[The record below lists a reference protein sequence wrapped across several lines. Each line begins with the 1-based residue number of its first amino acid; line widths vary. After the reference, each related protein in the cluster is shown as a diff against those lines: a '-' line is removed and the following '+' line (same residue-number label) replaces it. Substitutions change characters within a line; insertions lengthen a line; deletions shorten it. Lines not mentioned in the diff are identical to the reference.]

1 MPKPFITETTIEGLR
16 AKLIYELKAV
26 DDRPV
31 LIFVISNNEEGQKQ
45 FDKALGNEVNRMNS
59 LLDKAVERV

>member
-1 MPKPFITETTIEGLR
+1 MSDTFVPKPFITETTIEGLR

-31 LIFVISNNEEGQKQ
+31 LIFVISNNKEGQKQ
-45 FDKALGNEVNRMNS
+45 FDWAINDEV
-59 LLDKAVERV
+59 